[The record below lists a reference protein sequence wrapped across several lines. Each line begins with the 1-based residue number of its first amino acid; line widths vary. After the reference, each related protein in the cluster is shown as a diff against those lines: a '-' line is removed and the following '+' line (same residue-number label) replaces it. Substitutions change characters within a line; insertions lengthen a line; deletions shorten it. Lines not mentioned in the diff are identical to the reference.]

1 MNPFPILQM
10 KGITKDFPGVRA
22 LNHVDLDINPSEVH
36 GLVGENG
43 AGKST
48 LLKILSGALRND
60 EGEIRVNGSPVMIL
74 NPKASQDLGITVI
87 YQDFNLVPYLSIARN
102 IFLGHE
108 SEIDSKIILN
118 KKRMNE
124 KSRELLSS
132 LGIDLDPTRLVND
145 LTVAEKQMVEI
156 ARALS
161 LESKIVLMDEPS
173 APLSENEVKFL
184 FKTIQRLK
192 EKGVSI
198 VYVSHRLEEIFQI
211 ADRVSILRDGALIIT
226 KPISEIDLNE
236 VIRLM
241 VGRDIKEHYPKESYP
256 PGGVILEIQ
265 NPEWKKGI
273 ALKVHEGEV
282 VGIAGL
288 VGSGRTELAQSVF
301 GVSPINRGQIFLNR
315 KRISPRSPSEA
326 VRLGIGMVPEDRKEQ
341 GLILGMNVRENTTL
355 TILDTL
361 MCWKGIDRRKQNG
374 LTSSLINQL
383 RIQTPSIFQL
393 TQNLSGGNQQKV
405 VLAKWLARRCRLLI
419 LDEPTRGI
427 DVGAKYEMYK
437 IMNSLAQEGKGILLI
452 SSDLPEV
459 IAISDRIYV
468 MREGEIIE
476 ELPGRSTSQETIIHC
491 IAEGGVHGSS

>member
-1 MNPFPILQM
+1 MQPILRM
-10 KGITKDFPGVRA
+10 RGITKDFPGVRA
-22 LNHVDLDINPSEVH
+22 LDRVDLDVFPSEVR

-60 EGEIRVNGSPVMIL
+60 EGEIRVNGSPVNIL

-108 SEIDSKIILN
+108 SKVDSRIILN

-124 KSRELLSS
+124 KSRELLLS
-132 LGIDLDPTRLVND
+132 LGIDLDPTRPVAD

-173 APLSENEVKFL
+173 APLSENEVKLL
-184 FKTIQRLK
+184 FKTIQTLK
-192 EKGVSI
+192 GKGVSI

-211 ADRVSILRDGALIIT
+211 ADKVSILRDGSLIAT
-226 KPISEIDLNE
+226 KSISEIDLNE

-241 VGRDIKEHYPKESYP
+241 VGRDIKEYYPKESYP
-256 PGGVILEIQ
+256 PGGVILEVQ
-265 NPEWKKGI
+265 DTRWKKGI
-273 ALKVHEGEV
+273 SLKVHGGEV

-288 VGSGRTELAQSVF
+288 VGSGRTELAQSIF
-301 GVSPINRGQIFLNR
+301 GASSAEQEQIFLNR
-315 KRISPRSPSEA
+315 KRIFPRSPSEA
-326 VRLGIGMVPEDRKEQ
+326 IQLGIGMVPEDRKEQ
-341 GLILGMNVRENTTL
+341 GLILGMTVRENITL
-355 TILDTL
+355 TILNTL
-361 MCWKGIDRRKQNG
+361 KCWRGIDRKKQNE
-374 LTSSLINQL
+374 LTSSLVNQL

-437 IMNSLAQEGKGILLI
+437 IMNALAGEGKGILLI

-459 IAISDRIYV
+459 IAMSDRIYV
-468 MREGEIIE
+468 MRDGEIIG
-476 ELPGRSTSQETIIHC
+476 ELPGRSTSQETIIHR
-491 IAEGGVHGSS
+491 IAEGGNHVAS